1 VSEARSQWAPWVDN
15 THARELPHR
24 KTREIQEARQ
34 RVSKLRSAEA
44 FSSAVKHSVPW
55 SSRTEPK
62 TPWDV
67 HAVKAAE

>member
-1 VSEARSQWAPWVDN
+1 MGAVGRQHPRSRAPASRDARDSRGKAACVQ
-15 THARELPHR
+15 
-24 KTREIQEARQ
+24 
-34 RVSKLRSAEA
+34 LRSAEA

-67 HAVKAAE
+67 HAVKAVE